1 MTQYFRDIYDAVS
14 SAFKGMRITG
24 KHLAKKPVTL
34 QFPDE
39 RWVLPERFKGFV
51 INDTHR
57 CDACLRC
64 AKVCPV
70 DCIYIET
77 TGKAKDRYM
86 YRYAIDYNKCIWCGL
101 CTIECPTDACQHSLD
116 YDHALYKR
124 QRLVYEFASPAEP
137 IPCHKETRLD
147 MGYYVPNAE
156 AERAKIAAK
165 KEAARVKAEE
175 DAKAA
180 AEKPAEPETDAP
192 DEGKGE

>member
-1 MTQYFRDIYDAVS
+1 MTQYLRDIKDAVV
-14 SAFKGMRITG
+14 SAFKGMGITS

-34 QFPDE
+34 QYPDE
-39 RWVLPERFKGFV
+39 RWVLPERFKGFI

-101 CTIECPTDACQHSLD
+101 CVAECPTDACQHSLD
-116 YDHALYKR
+116 YDHALYHR
-124 QRLVYEFASPAEP
+124 TRLVYEFTSPAKP
-137 IPCHKETRLD
+137 IPCHKETRLEQ
-147 MGYYVPNAE
+147 GYYVPNADE
-156 AERAKIAAK
+156 ERAKLAAK
-165 KEAARVKAEE
+165 KEAELKKAEDE
-175 DAKAA
+175 TAA
-180 AEKPAEPETDAP
+180 PDPSP
-192 DEGKGE
+192 DEGKVE